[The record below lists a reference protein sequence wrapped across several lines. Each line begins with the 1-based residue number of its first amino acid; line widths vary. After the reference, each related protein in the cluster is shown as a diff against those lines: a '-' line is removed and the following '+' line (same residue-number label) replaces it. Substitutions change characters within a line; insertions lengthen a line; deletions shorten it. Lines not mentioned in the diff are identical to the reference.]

1 MVYLKCSLFCM
12 LLFNCSLAFSQVQL
26 KHTVQFDLNS
36 FNIASNQEELLE
48 NWMQSIEDTASRIEV
63 VGYADY
69 RGPKGL
75 NIALS
80 QKRANAVIE
89 HVEQTKSFT
98 YRASFVSAVG
108 EKFSLDEGQAE
119 GNPDDRKV
127 EITASFRPKLAPPP
141 ITEPEKRDPLTDS
154 DLLVQAEVGQTVI
167 LGNLNFFPGRHY
179 LVPSAMPELERLI
192 GIMNE
197 NPNMEIEIQGH
208 ICCKLDSV
216 DALDVNT
223 RTYSLSANR
232 AEYIKD
238 QLALAGVPKNRI
250 KHKGFAGS
258 RPLINPEIT
267 DRDRQRNRRVEI
279 KILKK

>member
-1 MVYLKCSLFCM
+1 MRCLLFCF
-12 LLFNCSLAFSQVQL
+12 LLFECSLAFGQTQL
-26 KHTVQFDLNS
+26 THTVQFELDRFDITS
-36 FNIASNQEELLE
+36 DQQALLE
-48 NWMQSIEDTASRIEV
+48 TWLQSIEDTASRIEV
-63 VGYADY
+63 IGHTDY
-69 RGPKGL
+69 RGPNGR
-75 NIALS
+75 NMVLS

-98 YRASFVSAVG
+98 YRASLVSGVG
-108 EKFSLDEGQAE
+108 EKFSQDEGRTE
-119 GNPDDRKV
+119 GNPADRKV
-127 EITASFRPKLAPPP
+127 EIIASFRPKFAPPP

-179 LVPSAMPELERLI
+179 LVPSAMSELERLI
-192 GIMNE
+192 AIMNE
-197 NPNMEIEIQGH
+197 NPNMEIEVQGH
-208 ICCKLDSV
+208 ICCKLDSI
-216 DALDVNT
+216 DGLDVNT

-232 AEYIKD
+232 AEYIKE
-238 QLALAGVPKNRI
+238 QLALAGIPENRI
-250 KHKGFAGS
+250 KHRGFAGS